1 MLQYHYPIYS
11 THSNERELFNKLQQE
26 LVHRYNIDEKLASEM
41 AFDLIDVLS
50 AVDGDIDIFKKY
62 FLH

>member
-1 MLQYHYPIYS
+1 MLQSNHSLNYS
-11 THSNERELFNKLQQE
+11 YFNERELFSKLQQE
-26 LVHRYNIDEKLASEM
+26 LVQRYNIDEKLASEM

-50 AVDGDIDIFKKY
+50 AIDSDIDIFKKY